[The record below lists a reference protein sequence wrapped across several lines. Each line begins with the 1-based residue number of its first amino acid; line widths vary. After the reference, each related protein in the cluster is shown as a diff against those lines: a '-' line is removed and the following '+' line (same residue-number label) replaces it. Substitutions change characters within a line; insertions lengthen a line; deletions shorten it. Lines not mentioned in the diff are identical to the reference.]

1 MSSTLFARGIN
12 SQVGMK
18 RRTDEM
24 NKNIAGL
31 KNDMTLIKQTSDDIM
46 SLKNVIAAMGEK
58 IAAIEKKVDS
68 FLATAAAAATA
79 SANVESA
86 PATDS
91 A

>member
-31 KNDMTLIKQTSDDIM
+31 KSDITLIKQTSDEITSIRSMMDSM
-46 SLKNVIAAMGEK
+46 NLKIVALEKKIDTFIAATNALHAGTTPSITVTE
-58 IAAIEKKVDS
+58 
-68 FLATAAAAATA
+68 TA
-79 SANVESA
+79 
-86 PATDS
+86 
-91 A
+91 

>member
-31 KNDMTLIKQTSDDIM
+31 KNDMTLIKQTSDDIT

-68 FLATAAAAATA
+68 VLATATATA
-79 SANVESA
+79 TVESSPA
-86 PATDS
+86 PDS

>member
-31 KNDMTLIKQTSDDIM
+31 KSDMTLIKQTSDDIT

-58 IAAIEKKVDS
+58 IVAIEKKVDS
-68 FLATAAAAATA
+68 FLAAATA
-79 SANVESA
+79 TLESS